1 MKKIFGYARVSSKDQ
16 NLDRQL
22 DALKKYVPNSQDIFY
37 DKQSGKDFNRP
48 KYQQLRLMLREG
60 DELYLTELDRLGRNK
75 NEIKSEL
82 EYFRQKQITVHFLDI
97 PTTMADFSTFG
108 SMQKS
113 IMDMINSILIEVLS
127 TQAENERL
135 LIKKRQQEGIA
146 AAKAR
151 GKHLGRPK
159 AKYPVEWKIIYDK
172 WKAKEI
178 TAVAAFTYLKL
189 TKYTFYNLVKKYEHN
204 K

>member
-1 MKKIFGYARVSSKDQ
+1 MIKSFGYARVSSKEQ

-22 DALKKYVPNSQDIFY
+22 DGLRKFVDDRDIFF
-37 DKQSGKDFNRP
+37 DKQSGRDFDRP
-48 KYQQLRLMLREG
+48 GYRQMKSMLRSG
-60 DELYLTELDRLGRNK
+60 DTLYVTELDRLGRNK
-75 NEIKSEL
+75 KEIQQEL
-82 EYFRQKQITVHFLDI
+82 EYFRQNDIVIRIMDI
-97 PTTMADFSTFG
+97 PTTMADFSQFG
-108 SMQKS
+108 DLQKS
-113 IMDMINSILIEVLS
+113 IMDMVNSILIEVLS

-135 LIKKRQQEGIA
+135 LIKRRQKEGIA

-159 AKYPVEWKIIYDK
+159 AQYPVEWPIIYDK
-172 WKAKEI
+172 WKSGKI

-189 TKYTFYNLVKKYEHN
+189 TKSTFYNLVKKYEQ

>member
-22 DALKKYVPNSQDIFY
+22 DALKKYVPNPQDILY
-37 DKQSGKDFNRP
+37 DKQSGKSSNRP

-60 DELYLTELDRLGRNK
+60 DELYFTELDRLGRNK
-75 NEIKSEL
+75 KEIKSEL
-82 EYFRQKQITVHFLDI
+82 EYFKQKQITVHFLVI
-97 PTTMADFSTFG
+97 STTMTDFSTFV

-113 IMDMINSILIEVLS
+113 IMDMINNILIEVLS

-135 LIKKRQQEGIA
+135 LIRKRQREGIA

-151 GKHLGRPK
+151 GKQIGRPK
-159 AKYPVEWKIIYDK
+159 AKYPIEWKIIYDK
-172 WKAKEI
+172 WKTKEI
-178 TAVAAFTYLKL
+178 SAFTAFTYLKL
-189 TKYTFYNLVKKYEHN
+189 TKSTFYNLVKRYEN
-204 K
+204 NQ

>member
-1 MKKIFGYARVSSKDQ
+1 MIKSFGYARVSSKEQ

-22 DALKKYVPNSQDIFY
+22 DGLRKFVDDRDIFF
-37 DKQSGKDFNRP
+37 DKQSGRDFDRPGYRQLKSMLRP
-48 KYQQLRLMLREG
+48 K
-60 DELYLTELDRLGRNK
+60 DTLYITELDRLGRNK
-75 NEIKSEL
+75 KEIRQEL
-82 EYFRQKQITVHFLDI
+82 EYFRQNDIVIRIMDI
-97 PTTMADFSTFG
+97 PTTMADFSRFG
-108 SMQKS
+108 DLQKS
-113 IMDMINSILIEVLS
+113 IMDMVNSILIEVLS

-135 LIKKRQQEGIA
+135 LIKKRQKEGIA

-159 AKYPVEWKIIYDK
+159 AQYPVEWPIIYDK
-172 WKAKEI
+172 WKSGKI

-189 TKYTFYNLVKKYEHN
+189 TKSTFYNLVKKYEQ

>member
-1 MKKIFGYARVSSKDQ
+1 MIKSFGYARVSSKEQ

-22 DALKKYVPNSQDIFY
+22 DRLRKFVDDRDIFF
-37 DKQSGKDFNRP
+37 DKQSGRDFDRP
-48 KYQQLRLMLREG
+48 GYRQLKSMLRSG
-60 DELYLTELDRLGRNK
+60 DTLYVTELDRLGRNK
-75 NEIKSEL
+75 KEIRQEL
-82 EYFRQKQITVHFLDI
+82 EYFRQNDIVIRIMDI
-97 PTTMADFSTFG
+97 PTTMADFSRFG
-108 SMQKS
+108 DLQKS
-113 IMDMINSILIEVLS
+113 IMDMVNSILIEVLS

-159 AKYPVEWKIIYDK
+159 AQYPVEWPIIYDK
-172 WKAKEI
+172 WKSGKI

-189 TKYTFYNLVKKYEHN
+189 TKSTFYNLVKKYER